1 MHLHPP
7 SEHTMVRTKRV
18 ARHVFSRLNLALL
31 LTGALAGCGGPM
43 EPDLSAPEPDSAL
56 DAQAQALTYPN
67 GSSQTVVSRRV
78 VYRNGSGAFQAAAGF
93 EHFRAAGAFDGALH
107 NIRIA
112 EVDAPGVR
120 EALVIMSAG
129 QKISS
134 SGHSSG
140 VTGQSSNWDASCD
153 GVSCPNVSLDSR
165 SLAMKLRALGWF
177 PSGKTYLSVVN
188 DANFDHLFDSDTKQR
203 IVNGFSGWLQ
213 AQVRPET
220 RAIYLAGSSR
230 GGCLMM
236 RMAQAL
242 RANTALDGINIY
254 VSSFDGVCRNSQGEL
269 GTFDSKINNPVRPWG
284 TFYGAW
290 ATNLTAQF
298 PRRNR
303 LHIFHVVGG
312 QEVAPATGI
321 RAFSGYAGST
331 PPSKGTNLDWGW
343 YKQTWVKWKHKEIGN
358 PYSDP
363 SASDQAQAVAE
374 TVDAHLTWLDARLP

>member
-1 MHLHPP
+1 
-7 SEHTMVRTKRV
+7 MVRTERV
-18 ARHVFSRLNLALL
+18 ARRVFSRLNLALL

-43 EPDLSAPEPDSAL
+43 EPAPSAPEPEGAL
-56 DAQAQALTYPN
+56 DAQAQALTYPS

-78 VYRNGSGAFQAAAGF
+78 VYRNGSGAYQATAGF
-93 EHFRAAGAFDGALH
+93 EHFRAAGALDIALH

-112 EVDAPGVR
+112 EVDAPAVR
-120 EALVIMSAG
+120 EALVLMSAG

-140 VTGQSSNWDASCD
+140 VTGQASNWDASCD
-153 GVSCPNVSLDSR
+153 SVSCPNVSLDGR
-165 SLAMKLRALGWF
+165 SLAMKLRALGLF

-203 IVNGFSGWLQ
+203 IVNGFSNWLQ

-242 RANTALDGINIY
+242 RANTALDGIDIY

-298 PRRNR
+298 PRRDR

-331 PPSKGTNLDWGW
+331 PPSTGTNLDWGW
-343 YKQTWVKWKHKEIGN
+343 YKQTWVKWQHKEIGN
-358 PYSDP
+358 PYTDP